1 MHMQPEVTTAQPE
14 DGVAGGDAEAGPPRL
29 ARVGECDRARRT
41 IRSGLQQGPP
51 IRIAA
56 DHAVQYDEI
65 VHRVVIH
72 VREVRDDAAHPMRN
86 AILLGECAGHA
97 DSRRNCIYDG
107 RVAHTVAEQ
116 LDGNATHAGTA
127 LEKCCFV
134 ESNEGSDDLDQLLCA
149 PGEPMFAEP
158 SRFRARESL
167 TEDLAQ
173 SRVQAV
179 TRHRTDRLG

>member
-1 MHMQPEVTTAQPE
+1 
-14 DGVAGGDAEAGPPRL
+14 
-29 ARVGECDRARRT
+29 
-41 IRSGLQQGPP
+41 
-51 IRIAA
+51 
-56 DHAVQYDEI
+56 
-65 VHRVVIH
+65 
-72 VREVRDDAAHPMRN
+72 MRN
-86 AILLGECAGHA
+86 PILLGECAGYA
-97 DSRRNCIYDG
+97 DSRRNCIDDG
-107 RVAHTVAEQ
+107 RVAHAVAEQ

-167 TEDLAQ
+167 TEAAKSNPALAGEVARLDALSKQ
-173 SRVQAV
+173 LDQVETLEKALAGGSAPAAGY